1 MFDTRKNTLGGLAY
15 HFWSTYLPAAS
26 RKPRKNSANKQ
37 ESLDRVRTSQT
48 LAAIEKF
55 VNLQLL
61 VLGTLQV
68 IAKLYPLEVMTKA
81 RCWLRTQSS
90 KTPSEFVTRMA
101 LANVIRA
108 NLCGFGK
115 NWITSLIQQRQEN
128 TENNDVDT
136 KAA

>member
-1 MFDTRKNTLGGLAY
+1 MYGELAQSSLAY
-15 HFWSTYLPAAS
+15 HFWSTYLTAAS

-37 ESLDRVRTSQT
+37 ESRDRVRTSQT

-61 VLGTLQV
+61 VLGALQI
-68 IAKLYPLEVMTKA
+68 IAKLYPLEVMAKA
-81 RCWLRTQSS
+81 RCWLRTQTS

-101 LANVIRA
+101 LTNVIRS

-115 NWITSLIQQRQEN
+115 DWITSLIQQKQEN
-128 TENNDVDT
+128 TGNKGFDT
-136 KAA
+136 KVA